1 MPGLDDIGV
10 LLIAAV
16 LLVGFCAGF
25 VDAVVGGGGLLQLP
39 ILLLIPGISPVQALA
54 TNKLGSVFG
63 TATSSITYYRR
74 VRPDVKTALPAAVAA
89 FGGSYGGAIL
99 ASRIPGELFKPI
111 IVVAL
116 TAVFVF
122 TVLRPSLGEI
132 ERERLGYKRHYAI
145 ALLIGALIGVYD
157 GVIGPGTGSFLVI
170 SLVGL
175 LGYTFLE
182 GSAIA
187 KIINVFTNLGA
198 LAFFIPYGA
207 VIWQLG
213 FALGA
218 VNCLGGYVGARV
230 AIARG
235 SKFVRVFFL
244 LVVAAL
250 IGTLAVSVVGQF

>member
-145 ALLIGALIGVYD
+145 ALLIGVLIGVYD

-175 LGYTFLE
+175 LGYTF
-182 GSAIA
+182 
-187 KIINVFTNLGA
+187 
-198 LAFFIPYGA
+198 
-207 VIWQLG
+207 W
-213 FALGA
+213 
-218 VNCLGGYVGARV
+218 RV
-230 AIARG
+230 ALLQR
-235 SKFVRVFFL
+235 SSTFL
-244 LVVAAL
+244 LTWGRWRFSFPMVL
-250 IGTLAVSVVGQF
+250 